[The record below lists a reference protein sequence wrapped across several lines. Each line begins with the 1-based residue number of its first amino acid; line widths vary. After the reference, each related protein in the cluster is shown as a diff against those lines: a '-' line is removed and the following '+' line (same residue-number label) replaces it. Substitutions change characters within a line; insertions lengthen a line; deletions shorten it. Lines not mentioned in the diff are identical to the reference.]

1 MACGTRTRHLGR
13 FGRKLNARQVPLVEG
28 CVVTSFPS
36 FADSRGEWRRVAESS
51 RFPHLSASDEQTIRQ
66 VSISVNK
73 KLGTVRGLHY
83 LDISQNEYKNVTC
96 FSGRIFDVVVDLRE
110 ESSTYGKFMALE
122 LTSDGQSTSIII
134 PPGCAHG
141 FQTLEDNS
149 TIAYSMTVN
158 YSSEYDRGINP
169 LDSELGIEWPLAISD
184 ISPRDSELP
193 RFFEE
198 FE

>member
-1 MACGTRTRHLGR
+1 M
-13 FGRKLNARQVPLVEG
+13 PLVEG
-28 CVVTSFPS
+28 CVVTSFQS
-36 FADSRGEWRRVAESS
+36 FADSRGEWRRVAEAS
-51 RFPHLSASDEQTIRQ
+51 RFPNLATGDEQTIRQ

-73 KLGTVRGLHY
+73 VRGTLRGLHY
-83 LDISQNEYKNVTC
+83 LDRSLREFKNVTC

-122 LTSDGQSTSIII
+122 LKSDGQSMSIVI

-149 TIAYSMTVN
+149 VIAYSMTAD
-158 YSSEYDRGINP
+158 YSSESDRGINP
-169 LDSELGIEWPLAISD
+169 LDSELGIEWPLAIAD

-193 RFFEE
+193 SFLKDFR
-198 FE
+198 